1 MHSNTEAETP
11 LAAERKW
18 WAEKRALRNASG
30 QTTNP
35 HCWRL
40 QNQRSCAWFPSAFSL
55 PLWQEA
61 RLWSAKPL
69 ELSRKH
75 VLILLCFVSTFSLSR
90 LQAPFVINVSQTF
103 RQLLLP
109 AEQFRVYINPSKSR
123 CLITRQPFHFFGG
136 LSKKKI
142 IKKKYSTASFI
153 HYEKVAKRGMINWLP
168 ESRWSRE
175 VNEWSAAP
183 LWSAVAATL

>member
-136 LSKKKI
+136 LSKKNN
-142 IKKKYSTASFI
+142 KKKIFHSFV
-153 HYEKVAKRGMINWLP
+153 HSLRESCKKRND
-168 ESRWSRE
+168 
-175 VNEWSAAP
+175 
-183 LWSAVAATL
+183 